1 MWSPS
6 SFEESALSLFLWRAG
21 NIRSPFLRTL
31 KKLEIMAHDK
41 RHSSNT
47 SHSYFER
54 REGVGVMAKQGLS
67 KGFAN
72 KVVLNTLY
80 PFYCSVF

>member
-1 MWSPS
+1 
-6 SFEESALSLFLWRAG
+6 RAG

-54 REGVGVMAKQGLS
+54 REGVGVMAK
-67 KGFAN
+67 
-72 KVVLNTLY
+72 
-80 PFYCSVF
+80 